1 MRPPRPLFIV
11 LPLICAGSM
20 AMGILNLVRAG
31 MVLDSEAILFALVH
45 AVCWSIPAPLA
56 ALAEARL
63 NRFVSPIPQVLVLL
77 SICFLAALAGDM
89 LFGVVCY
96 YADWICTP
104 QLQFLFGAD
113 GPIPVAFRWAA
124 GEVQEP
130 LVVTVATLMLARFL
144 LLQEREKERVLRADR
159 LVTRL
164 SEARLQLL
172 RSQLNPHFLFNSLNS
187 VATLIGSDDLAAS
200 TMLERLIGFYGIVS
214 ATEGKPFVRVAEE
227 VAFIRE
233 YLMIEQ
239 SRFGARL
246 SAQID
251 ADRASLDALVPPLL
265 LQPIAE
271 NAIKH
276 GIARIPGPGSIHLR
290 IACDQQHVRFV
301 VENSGRAIDAARAR
315 DGVGLANT
323 RERLRQTYGGDQELR
338 AEAAGRRGT
347 RVTVTIPYHTTEV
360 RPA

>member
-1 MRPPRPLFIV
+1 VRPPRPLFIV
-11 LPLICAGSM
+11 LPLVCSGSM
-20 AMGILNLVRAG
+20 AMGLLNLVRSG
-31 MVLDSEAILFALVH
+31 MELDSEAILFALVH
-45 AVCWSIPAPLA
+45 AVCWSIPTPLA

-63 NRFVSPIPQVLVLL
+63 NRFRSPIPQVLLL
-77 SICFLAALAGDM
+77 VSICFASALTGDV
-89 LFGVVCY
+89 LFGMVCY
-96 YADWICTP
+96 YSGWICSP

-113 GPIPVAFRWAA
+113 GSLPVAFRWAA

-144 LLQEREKERVLRADR
+144 LLQEREKERMSRADR
-159 LVTRL
+159 LATRL

-187 VATLIGSDDLAAS
+187 VATLIGNDDRAAA

-214 ATEGKPFVRVAEE
+214 ATEGKPFVRVSEE

-251 ADRASLDALVPPLL
+251 ADQASLEALVPPLL

-276 GIARIPGPGSIHLR
+276 GIARIPGPGSIHMR
-290 IACDQQHVRFV
+290 IACDQRHVRFV
-301 VENSGRAIDAARAR
+301 VENSGRAIDSARAR
-315 DGVGLANT
+315 DGIGLANT
-323 RERLRQTYGGDQELR
+323 RERLRQTYGGDQELL
-338 AEAAGRRGT
+338 AEASGPQGT